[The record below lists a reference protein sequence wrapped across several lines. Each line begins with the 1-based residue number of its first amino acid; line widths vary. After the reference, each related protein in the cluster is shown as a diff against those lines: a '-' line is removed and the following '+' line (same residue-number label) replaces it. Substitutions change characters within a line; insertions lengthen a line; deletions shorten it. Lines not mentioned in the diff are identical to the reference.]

1 MLKITSIIKNQQG
14 SVIVVA
20 MIILVSLTIIGI
32 SATNM
37 STTEVQVSTNALL
50 HNIAFYA
57 ADSGIETGRA
67 ALNIIK
73 IGDAASWDNL
83 LFNIDAAADAL
94 QERPV
99 KKRDLVACAP
109 DEFCDCSPNLCYTL
123 NDIIDQIPGGQSVG
137 QATFT
142 LMVID
147 NDDLDGN
154 IQVDTDDTVLL
165 TSTATYRNATVT
177 IETIVRGGG
186 EAYAQEHY
194 NAGSSGDTVSESVA
208 VTANVRW

>member
-67 ALNIIK
+67 ALNTIK
-73 IGDAASWDNL
+73 MEDAGAWDNL
-83 LFNIDAAADAL
+83 LQGNEFTWNGEQVDTL
-94 QERPV
+94 
-99 KKRDLVACAP
+99 
-109 DEFCDCSPNLCYTL
+109 DEVLDVE
-123 NDIIDQIPGGQSVG
+123 GGRTVG

-142 LMVID
+142 LTVAD
-147 NDDLDGN
+147 NDELDGN
-154 IQVDTDDTVLL
+154 DQVDTDDTVLL

-194 NAGSSGDTVSESVA
+194 NAGSSGDAISESVA
-208 VTANVRW
+208 AAANERW

>member
-14 SVIVVA
+14 SIIVIA
-20 MIILVSLTIIGI
+20 MIILVLLTIIGI

-67 ALNIIK
+67 ALNTIK
-73 IGDAASWDNL
+73 MEDAGAWDNL
-83 LFNIDAAADAL
+83 LQGNEFTWNGEQVDTL
-94 QERPV
+94 
-99 KKRDLVACAP
+99 
-109 DEFCDCSPNLCYTL
+109 DEVLDVV
-123 NDIIDQIPGGQSVG
+123 DVEGGRTVG

-142 LMVID
+142 LTVAD
-147 NDDLDGN
+147 NDDLDDNGE
-154 IQVDTDDTVLL
+154 VDTDDTVLL

-194 NAGSSGDTVSESVA
+194 NAGSSGDAISESVA
-208 VTANVRW
+208 AAANERW

>member
-14 SVIVVA
+14 SIIIIA
-20 MIILVSLTIIGI
+20 MIILALLTIIGV
-32 SATNM
+32 SATNI

-50 HNIAFYA
+50 HNIAFYT
-57 ADSGIETGRA
+57 ADSGIEAGRA
-67 ALNIIK
+67 VLNEIK
-73 IGDAASWDNL
+73 IADAGSWDNL
-83 LFNIDAAADAL
+83 LFNVDPANAPKKSIEWNGADC
-94 QERPV
+94 
-99 KKRDLVACAP
+99 DP
-109 DEFCDCSPNLCYTL
+109 DPCHTL
-123 NDIIDQIPGGQSVG
+123 NDIIVEAGAGTVGQY

-142 LMVID
+142 LTVVD

-154 IQVDTDDTVLL
+154 DEVDSDDTVLL

-194 NAGSSGDTVSESVA
+194 NAGSSGDAVSESVA
-208 VTANVRW
+208 AAVNERW

>member
-1 MLKITSIIKNQQG
+1 MLKITSILKNQQG
-14 SVIVVA
+14 NITVIA
-20 MIILVSLTIIGI
+20 LIILTLLTVIGI
-32 SATNM
+32 ASTNM
-37 STTEVQVSTNALL
+37 SRTEVQVSTNAML

-57 ADSGIETGRA
+57 ADSGIEAGRA
-67 ALNIIK
+67 ALNTIK
-73 IGDAASWDNL
+73 VADAANWDNL
-83 LFNIDAAADAL
+83 LQANEFTWKGENVDTLDEVLDA
-94 QERPV
+94 E
-99 KKRDLVACAP
+99 
-109 DEFCDCSPNLCYTL
+109 
-123 NDIIDQIPGGQSVG
+123 GGRTVG

-142 LMVID
+142 LVLVD

-154 IQVDTDDTVLL
+154 DQIDSDDTVLL